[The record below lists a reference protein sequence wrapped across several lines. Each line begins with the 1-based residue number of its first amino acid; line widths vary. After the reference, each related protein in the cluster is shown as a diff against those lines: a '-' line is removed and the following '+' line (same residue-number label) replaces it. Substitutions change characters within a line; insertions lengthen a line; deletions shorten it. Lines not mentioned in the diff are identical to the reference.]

1 MSCSQSVDNPPQT
14 AFGVHLPTLNRFRF
28 VFSTFTAL
36 TLSLTTSPM
45 LRFATI
51 LMIALA
57 ATWWVLSGFTKPLL
71 LTLGAISIGLVIL
84 ICYRMKILDR
94 ETAPYLTLPQTL
106 AYFGWLFVEIVK
118 ANISVVR
125 QIVSPDM
132 EVSPTMTKIP
142 TGSKSD
148 LARTMFANSITLTPG
163 TVSIALEEDH
173 ILVHALLSEMSDPED
188 FEEMS
193 DRSTWAVGEPKDGEG

>member
-1 MSCSQSVDNPPQT
+1 M
-14 AFGVHLPTLNRFRF
+14 
-28 VFSTFTAL
+28 
-36 TLSLTTSPM
+36 M

-51 LMIALA
+51 LLFILA
-57 ATWWVLSGFTKPLL
+57 ATWWVLSGFTKPII

-84 ICYRMKILDR
+84 ICFRMKILDR
-94 ETAPYLTLPQTL
+94 ETAPYLTVPQTL

-118 ANISVVR
+118 ANIAVVR

-132 EVSPTMTKIP
+132 EVSPTMTKVP

-163 TVSIALEEDH
+163 TVSIALEDDH

-188 FEEMS
+188 FEEMG
-193 DRSTWAVGEPKDGEG
+193 DRSAWAVGESEGEAG